1 MLDNKRLQGLIL
13 LTILLTST
21 NCYAKHLYKES
32 VYQEFWC
39 NKKGG
44 ILEYELPDM
53 SRVDCLLPDYAVEF
67 DFARKR
73 DECLGQ
79 ALRYAAYTNKSP
91 ACCLIVENK
100 KDFKYYYQLRY
111 TIQKKELGV
120 KLFVITPSALMRAG
134 IFPEVKTKNKA
145 EQ

>member
-1 MLDNKRLQGLIL
+1 MATKRLQGLIF

-21 NCYAKHLYKES
+21 NCYAKHLFKES
-32 VYQEFWC
+32 DYQTLWC
-39 NKKGG
+39 NRKGG

-67 DFARKR
+67 DFAKKR

-79 ALRYAAYTNKSP
+79 ALRYAAYTDKKP
-91 ACCLIVENK
+91 ACCLIIENK
-100 KDFKYYYQLRY
+100 KDFKYYRQLRY
-111 TIQKKELGV
+111 TIKKQNLNVKVFSISQKK
-120 KLFVITPSALMRAG
+120 IIRA
-134 IFPEVKTKNKA
+134 KNKA

>member
-1 MLDNKRLQGLIL
+1 MRYFIL
-13 LTILLTST
+13 FLTILLTST

-39 NKKGG
+39 NKRGG
-44 ILEYELPDM
+44 VLEYELSDM

-79 ALRYAAYTNKSP
+79 ALRYAAYTQKAP

-100 KDFKYYYQLRY
+100 KELKYYRQLRY
-111 TIQKKELGV
+111 TIKKKNLEV
-120 KLFVITPSALMRAG
+120 KLFMITPKSLTRAG

>member
-1 MLDNKRLQGLIL
+1 MLDNKRLQGLII

-21 NCYAKHLYKES
+21 KCYAKHLYKES

-44 ILEYELPDM
+44 VLEYELSDM

-67 DFARKR
+67 DFAKKR

-79 ALRYAAYTNKSP
+79 ALRYAAYTKKNP
-91 ACCLIVENK
+91 ACCLIIEK
-100 KDFKYYYQLRY
+100 KKELKYYYQLRY
-111 TIQKKELGV
+111 TIKKKDLGV
-120 KLFVITPSALMRAG
+120 KLFIITPASLIRSG
-134 IFPEVKTKNKA
+134 YITNFE
-145 EQ
+145 